1 MIFVRGDTL
10 TLGSNDN
17 QFKASERP
25 AMKVILDYDFYL
37 GIHEFTCGE
46 FQELTKTEDLKD
58 FSSCENDSLPLAD
71 VTYTMPFSLQM
82 QKAKAKKKTPHTPIA
97 AKPMTAK
104 ITVLT

>member
-71 VTYTMPFSLQM
+71 VTYYDAVLIANA
-82 QKAKAKKKTPHTPIA
+82 KAKAKKRHRIH
-97 AKPMTAK
+97 
-104 ITVLT
+104 LSQQNL